1 MSSLFGKCDICGEK
15 LLYDETLKGY
25 MYVKYGW
32 QHFTGKFGIGNEP
45 NMYEI
50 CSSCHDKI
58 QTLVEKI
65 EQEHKEKDP
74 FKEAFK
80 NGK

>member
-1 MSSLFGKCDICGEK
+1 MSTISGRCDFCRQK
-15 LLYDETLKGY
+15 FLYDDMLKGY
-25 MYVKYGW
+25 MYTKYGW

-58 QTLVEKI
+58 QTLIEKI
-65 EQEHKEKDP
+65 QEEHKVEDP

-80 NGK
+80 